1 MTYPNFSIFI
11 VFLLWAQLLLSQNHP
26 QLTDKPS
33 KGKMSITVRT
43 KSVANNNDTTQI
55 AANKTTPSVEAVGIC
70 NEDKIILIKR
80 ALHWAGYYQD
90 GDYSTTLNE
99 TAQQA
104 LIRYQQDHFLPIGNL
119 NMDTMRELDRHL
131 RKNYNCSMLK

>member
-1 MTYPNFSIFI
+1 MTYPKFPIFI
-11 VFLLWAQLLLSQNHP
+11 AFLLWTQFLLAQNHP
-26 QLTDKPS
+26 QLADKPS

-43 KSVANNNDTTQI
+43 KSVPNNDTTQ
-55 AANKTTPSVEAVGIC
+55 TTPNRTTPAVETVEVC
-70 NEDKIILIKR
+70 KENKIILIKQ

-90 GDYSTTLNE
+90 GDYSTILNE

-104 LIRYQQDHFLPIGNL
+104 LIRYQQDHFLPVGNL
-119 NMDTMRELDRHL
+119 NMDTIRELDRYL

>member
-1 MTYPNFSIFI
+1 MTHFNFSIFI
-11 VFLLWAQLLLSQNHP
+11 VFLLWTQFLLAQNHQ
-26 QLTDKPS
+26 QLADKPS

-43 KSVANNNDTTQI
+43 KSVPNNDTTQTP
-55 AANKTTPSVEAVGIC
+55 ANKTTPAVEAVGVC
-70 NEDKIILIKR
+70 NENKIILIKR

-90 GDYSTTLNE
+90 EDYSTTLNE

-104 LIRYQQDHFLPIGNL
+104 LIRYQQDHFLPVGNL
-119 NMDTMRELDRHL
+119 NMDTIRELDRYL